1 MDKDKDSNMND
12 DVGTKKAINSKD
24 DDDDD
29 NLNNELSNINIK
41 SGSSRHC
48 LYCLKAVESSLRCSK
63 CRTALYCGRAC
74 QEKHWPVHKNIC
86 INSNRED
93 SNEKLEMKAENQL
106 NQGNCIHNI
115 QRLSLIIYIITNR

>member
-29 NLNNELSNINIK
+29 DLNNELSNMNIK

-48 LYCLKAVESSLRCSK
+48 LFCLKQVEGSLRCSK
-63 CRTALYCGRAC
+63 CRTALYCGRDC

-93 SNEKLEMKAENQL
+93 SNEKLTMKAKNNL
-106 NQGNCIHNI
+106 NQGNCLYHIPKTHH
-115 QRLSLIIYIITNR
+115 Y